1 VYIPAVRFLLDM
13 ELSSIPWW
21 GYALGTMAMFGVTN
35 SLLKFAAHEKMDSI
49 FASQILWLSV
59 GIFGLIFFAY
69 YYSTGTFTTNL
80 TGTSSLLLAVPVIA
94 GVCLAAG
101 MFLIKKA
108 VAAGPAGPATAIS
121 AGNAILVTLF
131 AYVVLKEGLSMP
143 KVIGMIMVV
152 AGIIVMSVF
161 V

>member
-1 VYIPAVRFLLDM
+1 M

-21 GYALGTMAMFGVTN
+21 GYALGTMAMFGITN

-69 YYSTGTFTTNL
+69 YYSTGSFTTNL
-80 TGTSSLLLAVPVIA
+80 TGTSSLLLAVPMVA

-101 MFLIKKA
+101 MFFIKKA
-108 VAAGPAGPATAIS
+108 VAVGPAGPATAIS

-131 AYVVLKEGLSMP
+131 AYIVLKEGLTTP
-143 KVIGMIMVV
+143 KLIGMLMVV
-152 AGIIVMSVF
+152 GGIIVMSVF

>member
-1 VYIPAVRFLLDM
+1 M

-35 SLLKFAAHEKMDSI
+35 SLLKFAAHENMDSI

-69 YYSTGTFTTNL
+69 YYSTGSFTTNL
-80 TGTSSLLLAVPVIA
+80 SGTSSLLLVVPIVA

-101 MFLIKKA
+101 MFFIKKA
-108 VAAGPAGPATAIS
+108 VAVGPAGPATAIS
-121 AGNAILVTLF
+121 AGNAILVALF
-131 AYVVLKEGLSMP
+131 AYLVLKEGLSTP
-143 KVIGMIMVV
+143 KLIGMIMVV